1 MYMRSF
7 YLISTPIIL
16 FIFLVNCS
24 AQQVTQTNYSKI
36 KTGMTEEEVINIL
49 GEPEQSSGADFDPS
63 FGALPIGGLS
73 GTHMLWR
80 DGKNTVMIEFVNGKV
95 RFKSFTNQF

>member
-1 MYMRSF
+1 MKKLRF
-7 YLISTPIIL
+7 IGALAICTLFLI
-16 FIFLVNCS
+16 NCS

-63 FGALPIGGLS
+63 FGALPIGALS

>member
-1 MYMRSF
+1 MKKLGF
-7 YLISTPIIL
+7 ISAVAICAL
-16 FIFLVNCS
+16 FLVNCS